1 MCGIAG
7 LVGNRDRDAATT
19 SVGVMM
25 RSLERR
31 GPDGEGIE
39 TWNDAVLGHRR
50 LAIIDLSE
58 AGRQPMLSAD
68 KSIGISFNGEVYN
81 FIELRKELSALGYR
95 FTSGSDTEVLVH
107 GYEEWGV
114 DDLLS
119 KLRGMFAFALWD
131 DRRRKLFLVRDRLGV
146 KPLYYVVREGCLAFA
161 STVRALRAA
170 GYVDEMDEQAVAEY
184 LEFGFV
190 TDARSIY
197 RGAVKVR
204 AASLVEWSDGTLRT
218 REYWSPPEVNR
229 NSRLT
234 FDEAVE
240 ETERIF
246 LEAVE
251 IRLRSDV
258 PVGALLSGGVDSSL
272 VCWAVA
278 KLGAEV
284 AAYTVGMPGDRLD
297 ESDDARATAAKL
309 KVSHRVLPFSAAE
322 SPDVSELVSAYGE
335 PFACASALG
344 MLGVSRAVRASAK
357 VLLTGD
363 GGDDVFLGYPEHR
376 HFLMAQ
382 KLARALPECAGG
394 LWQGCR
400 DLLPRVGPLGRAA
413 TFIDFATGGLG
424 GVATVHDGLPLYRR
438 TGMLGQRLRDVNI
451 EQRSIAW
458 SIQSARNLLT
468 EFLRYDRGMRFVGEY
483 LTKVDGATMH
493 ESLEARSPFL
503 DHKLWEFASSLPFDL
518 RLRGGRLKPILRE
531 LARRRIGE
539 KVARGRKR
547 GFYIPVQ
554 RWLVGRWRDPVM
566 ESFRYSLLEKEGW
579 INSRAAVSQ
588 LEEASRRGLAPNQL
602 WYLFVLESWLRRE
615 RCEKFDRRTS
625 TPEIRVAAGNRATR
639 EPATQLA
646 GLEAM
651 Q

>member
-7 LVGNRDRDAATT
+7 LVGNRDRDAAVT
-19 SVGVMM
+19 SVAVMM

-39 TWNDAVLGHRR
+39 TWTDAVLGHRR

-68 KSIGISFNGEVYN
+68 KSIGISFNGEIYN

-95 FTSGSDTEVLVH
+95 FTSGSDTEVLIH

-146 KPLYYVVREGCLAFA
+146 KPLYYVVRDGCLAFA
-161 STVRALRAA
+161 SSVRALRAA

-204 AASLVEWSDGTLRT
+204 AASLVEWSGGTLRT
-218 REYWSPPEVNR
+218 REYWSPPEVNH

-278 KLGAEV
+278 RLGAEV

-382 KLARALPECAGG
+382 KLASALPECAGG

-458 SIQSARNLLT
+458 STRSARNLLT

-493 ESLEARSPFL
+493 QSLEARSPFL
-503 DHKLWEFASSLPFDL
+503 DHRLWEFASSLPFDL
-518 RLRGGRLKPILRE
+518 RLRGGRLKAILRE

-539 KVARGRKR
+539 GVARGRKR

-554 RWLVGRWRDPVM
+554 RWIVGRWRDRVM

-588 LEEASRRGLAPNQL
+588 LEEAGRRGLAPNQL

-615 RCEKFDRRTS
+615 RCETFDRRTS
-625 TPEIRVAAGNRATR
+625 TPEIRLAAGNRATR